1 MSDHK
6 VPLILLVEDNPGIAK
21 LITFKLD
28 QNKYRVEHR
37 DNGKEGWEAAR
48 NLHPDLVVLDVML
61 PGISGFE
68 ILRKIREHPE
78 TEDLKVMM
86 LTTKNREDDLNKGF
100 ELNVDDYMSKPFKIG
115 EFLLR
120 INKIINAN

>member
-1 MSDHK
+1 MSDNK

-68 ILRKIREHPE
+68 ILRKI
-78 TEDLKVMM
+78 
-86 LTTKNREDDLNKGF
+86 
-100 ELNVDDYMSKPFKIG
+100 
-115 EFLLR
+115 
-120 INKIINAN
+120 

>member
-1 MSDHK
+1 
-6 VPLILLVEDNPGIAK
+6 
-21 LITFKLD
+21 
-28 QNKYRVEHR
+28 VEHR